1 MGVRGVMVL
10 LVGNSARKASTLER
24 YLLKRGCDIR
34 IATSQKEALE
44 LLRRNRFDLV
54 LSEFVL
60 SDGTAHQLIAP
71 LRGTETTMFFSNA
84 VEDGCWWTT
93 AVFKGQDRSD
103 EPGMSPAEF
112 GIRLH
117 EVLHDKLSASS
128 NNSSGRLTD
137 RRTDLPSGFDDQT
150 ALAGRSRARTPRSTR
165 TSGGKGQAET

>member
-34 IATSQKEALE
+34 IATSQKEAFE

-60 SDGTAHQLIAP
+60 SDGTAHQFIAP
-71 LRGTETTMFFSNA
+71 LRGTETTMFFSHA

-117 EVLHDKLSASS
+117 ELLHDKLFG
-128 NNSSGRLTD
+128 NSSSPSGSLKD
-137 RRTDLPSGFDDQT
+137 RRTDEPSGFGDQT
-150 ALAGRSRARTPRSTR
+150 AVTDRSHAR
-165 TSGGKGQAET
+165 TSGSSRASGGKDHAET